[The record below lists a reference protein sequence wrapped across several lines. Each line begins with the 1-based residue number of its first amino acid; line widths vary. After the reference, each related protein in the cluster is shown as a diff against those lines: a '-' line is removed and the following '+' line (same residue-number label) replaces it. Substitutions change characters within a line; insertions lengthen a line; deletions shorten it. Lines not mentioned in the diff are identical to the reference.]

1 MNILITGGASGLGE
15 AITRHLSSDLNNTV
29 YFTFC
34 SSKGKA
40 DNITTLF
47 SNSKS
52 IHCDFKDMNSV
63 LSLCELIPDL
73 KLDVVINNAYTG
85 QFTTKHFHKISPD
98 TFSEDFNLNIMPTI
112 MITQSSIAY
121 FKKMKQGKIIT
132 VLTSSLLNTPPIGA
146 SSYVANKAY
155 LQSLSKS
162 WAIENI
168 KFNITANTVSPSLM
182 QTKLTSDIDDRV
194 IEQIIKEHPLKK
206 ILSTTEVTE
215 AVSFLTKA
223 SQQINGIDLVINAG
237 NNIK

>member
-15 AITRHLSSDLNNTV
+15 AITNHLSRDLNNTV

-34 SSKGKA
+34 SSKEKA
-40 DNITTLF
+40 DKIMSLF

-52 IHCDFKDMNSV
+52 IYCDFNDMGSV
-63 LSLCELIPDL
+63 NSLCELIPDL
-73 KLDVVINNAYTG
+73 KLDVLINNAYTG

-98 TFSEDFNLNIMPTI
+98 TFSEDFNLNIIPTI
-112 MITQSSIAY
+112 MIAQSSIAY

-132 VLTSSLLNTPPIGA
+132 ILTSSLLNTPPIGA

-182 QTKLTSDIDDRV
+182 QTKLTSDIDNRI

-206 ILSTTEVTE
+206 ILSTSEVTE

-223 SQQINGIDLVINAG
+223 SQQINGLDLVINAG